1 MKDSL
6 KASMIDRSE
15 KITIDTPYG
24 TIESDSGNHLIDIAT
39 ILIIILFCAL
49 LKFKGLSLLKNL
61 FKNKPDKDKYP
72 R

>member
-6 KASMIDRSE
+6 KSLTKDRPE

-61 FKNKPDKDKYP
+61 FRNKSDKDKYP